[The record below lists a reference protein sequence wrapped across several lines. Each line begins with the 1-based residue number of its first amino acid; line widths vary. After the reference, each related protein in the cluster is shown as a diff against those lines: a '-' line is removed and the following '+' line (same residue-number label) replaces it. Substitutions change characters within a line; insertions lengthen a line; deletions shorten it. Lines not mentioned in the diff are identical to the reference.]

1 MQLMLPPAALSAMKI
16 PQLSL
21 PFACLMALSGQ
32 AAAADWWFVPAE
44 PDQDRSAAVYVEK
57 SSMLR
62 IRGTGRVTA
71 RVWKFYRT
79 DQTADFGAYRS
90 GKIRVTL
97 DCEKKEAGSD
107 SGTYYSAFGGAVHQ
121 YRNPQPEVAPIE
133 PKSLQDIMATF
144 MCSDGKKPPRALPV
158 YDPSRDAEQRFLQ
171 YDRDRPAKRD
181 AEHAE

>member
-1 MQLMLPPAALSAMKI
+1 MKI
-16 PQLSL
+16 PRLFPL
-21 PFACLMALSGQ
+21 ACLMVISENS
-32 AAAADWWFVPAE
+32 AAADWWFVPAE
-44 PDQDRSAAVYVEK
+44 LDQDRSAAIYVEK

-62 IRGTGRVTA
+62 ARGTGTVTA
-71 RVWKFYRT
+71 RVWKIYRS
-79 DQTADFGAYRS
+79 DQTADFGTYRS

-107 SGTYYSAFGGAVHQ
+107 SGIYYSAFGGAVHQ
-121 YRNPQPEVAPIE
+121 YRNPQPEMLPIE
-133 PKSLQDIMATF
+133 LKSLQEIMGTF

-181 AEHAE
+181 AELPGDSPRVEGR